1 MAAHNRI
8 PDDYARQMREAY
20 EAPTQPSIAAVAHR
34 FGYDV
39 GAARRAIVRAGGTI
53 RRCGKRRADA
63 LPVPDDKVQRLMRC
77 GWPPR
82 AIAARYDVP
91 AVAVARALQRAR
103 RAEARQ

>member
-1 MAAHNRI
+1 MTAHNRI

-20 EAPTQPSIAAVAHR
+20 EAPTQPSIRVVAAH
-34 FGYDV
+34 FGYDPEAV
-39 GAARRAIVRAGGTI
+39 RDAIRRAGGTI

-63 LPVPDDKVQRLMRC
+63 LPVPDNKVQDLMRS
-77 GWPPR
+77 GWPAR
-82 AIAARYDVP
+82 AIAARYGVP